1 MIVRMT
7 QNIFVCDICGN
18 EMSSSHYHIPAE
30 MKEAN
35 EIKFVHM
42 ECCSA
47 EEIKKHLLSYSQNQ
61 IRFYHDIIDLVSDTN
76 MKNIKDFEMKY
87 GDYEEVSQGIRID
100 RDIYIASLISELKKR

>member
-1 MIVRMT
+1 
-7 QNIFVCDICGN
+7 
-18 EMSSSHYHIPAE
+18 
-30 MKEAN
+30 MKGAN

-47 EEIKKHLLSYSQNQ
+47 EVIKNNLLSYAQNQ

-87 GDYEEVSQGIRID
+87 DDYEEVSQGISID
-100 RDIYIASLISELKKR
+100 HDTYIASLISELKKR